1 MSVGGGGAGEEPPK
15 KRRLS
20 SRELMQEKRSSIELV
35 IRNGDKDARVL
46 DNPMKS
52 KNGQKTVAGGEVGLK
67 QEIVALK
74 KEMKAM
80 KKEQAEKMKAMEKK
94 IAMIVAGSVPS
105 SNTVAIT
112 KSNQKKKWKSAKNRL
127 KSVAAFKQRRRSS
140 LMTSSIEVDL
150 VNNVHVDEATGR
162 QYSINPTTGESEW
175 LDNTEKEE
183 EEAVHVD
190 PATGRRYNSK
200 GWL

>member
-1 MSVGGGGAGEEPPK
+1 MRFEEQAGKIKE
-15 KRRLS
+15 
-20 SRELMQEKRSSIELV
+20 Q
-35 IRNGDKDARVL
+35 
-46 DNPMKS
+46 
-52 KNGQKTVAGGEVGLK
+52 AGK
-67 QEIVALK
+67 
-74 KEMKAM
+74 M
-80 KKEQAEKMKAMEKK
+80 KEQAEKMKAMEKK

-162 QYSINPTTGESEW
+162 QYSINPTTGDSEW

-190 PATGRRYNSK
+190 PATGRRYN
-200 GWL
+200 